1 MRTTWVLVADSAR
14 ARLFEIS
21 AEDRSMT
28 ELGCYASAASRS
40 NARDSATD
48 RLPRTSESVGE
59 ARHAI
64 EPHTT
69 LRDKSSN
76 QFAHVLGDVLKGGH
90 AERRFERLVL
100 VAPARFLGIL
110 NATLDKGL
118 RGCLAGEL
126 PRDLVALPVPEIR
139 ARLSQ
144 AMLA

>member
-1 MRTTWVLVADSAR
+1 MGTTWVLVADSAR

-21 AEDRSMT
+21 ADHRSMT

-40 NARDSATD
+40 NARDSMTD

-69 LRDKSSN
+69 VRDKSSN
-76 QFAHVLGDVLKGGH
+76 QFARVLSEVLHEGRAG
-90 AERRFERLVL
+90 RRFERLVL
-100 VAPARFLGIL
+100 VAPARFLGML
-110 NATLDKGL
+110 NGLLDKGL
-118 RGCLAGEL
+118 RECLAGEL